1 MSAFILLWSGEGART
16 ITGMSAL
23 SDLTFLAKASTL
35 PEWKSI
41 MVMTRSKDSRPMR
54 SMASSVLE
62 VWVILGGVDR
72 PSSMYSLYSSSSTRP
87 SSSSMNLS

>member
-1 MSAFILLWSGEGART
+1 
-16 ITGMSAL
+16 
-23 SDLTFLAKASTL
+23 
-35 PEWKSI
+35 